1 MARKGK
7 YEYWLTA
14 DGQLLIE
21 GMARDGLTDEQMAR
35 KMGISVS
42 TFYEWNNRFSEFS
55 EALKKGRAPIDYEVE
70 NKLLELCR
78 AGDKTAIIFWLKNR
92 RPDLWK
98 DRREKD
104 ENTDKSIV
112 IKLDDSLIDF
122 AK

>member
-98 DRREKD
+98 DRRDKD

>member
-78 AGDKTAIIFWLKNR
+78 SGDKTAIIFWLKNR

-98 DRREKD
+98 DRRDKD

>member
-104 ENTDKSIV
+104 ENADKSIV

>member
-1 MARKGK
+1 MAKGK
-7 YEYWLTA
+7 WEYWLTA
-14 DGQLLIE
+14 DGLLMLE
-21 GMARDGLTDEQMAR
+21 GMARDGLTDEQIAQ
-35 KMGISVS
+35 KIGI
-42 TFYEWNNRFSEFS
+42 TRATLYNWTQRFIDIFD
-55 EALKKGRAPIDYEVE
+55 AIKKGRAPIDYEVE

-98 DRREKD
+98 DRRDKD

>member
-1 MARKGK
+1 MAKGK
-7 YEYWLTA
+7 YEYWRSD
-14 DGQLLIE
+14 DGLLMLE
-21 GMARDGLTDEQMAR
+21 GMARDGLTDEQIAKR
-35 KMGISVS
+35 MGIG
-42 TFYEWNNRFSEFS
+42 TTTLYRWQNDFREIW

-98 DRREKD
+98 DRRDKD
-104 ENTDKSIV
+104 ENTDKAIV
-112 IKLDDSLIDF
+112 VKLDDSLLDY

>member
-21 GMARDGLTDEQMAR
+21 GMARDGLTDEQMS
-35 KMGISVS
+35 KKIGISLS
-42 TFYEWNNRFSEFS
+42 TFYEWSNRFSEFS

-98 DRREKD
+98 DRRDKD
-104 ENTDKSIV
+104 ENTDKAIV
-112 IKLDDSLIDF
+112 VKLDDSLLDY

>member
-98 DRREKD
+98 DRRDKD
-104 ENTDKSIV
+104 ENTDKAIV
-112 IKLDDSLIDF
+112 VKLDDSLLDY

>member
-21 GMARDGLTDEQMAR
+21 GMARDGLTDEQMAQR
-35 KMGISVS
+35 MGVS
-42 TFYEWNNRFSEFS
+42 IRSFYEWAARFPQFS
-55 EALKKGRAPIDYEVE
+55 QALKKGRAPIDYEVE

>member
-1 MARKGK
+1 MKGK
-7 YEYWLTA
+7 YEYWRTD
-14 DGQLLIE
+14 DGLLLLE
-21 GMARDGLTDEQMAR
+21 GWARDGLTDEQITK
-35 KMGISVS
+35 KMGIGVS
-42 TFYEWNNRFSEFS
+42 TLYTWQNNYQEIR

-98 DRREKD
+98 DRRDKD
-104 ENTDKSIV
+104 ENTDKAIV
-112 IKLDDSLIDF
+112 IKLDDSLLDY

>member
-1 MARKGK
+1 MAKGK
-7 YEYWLTA
+7 WEYWRSD
-14 DGQLLIE
+14 DGLLMLE
-21 GMARDGLTDEQMAR
+21 GMARDGLTDEQMAK
-35 KMGISVS
+35 KMGIAPC
-42 TFYEWNNRFSEFS
+42 TLYDWRNKFSEIS
-55 EALKKGRAPIDYEVE
+55 EAIKKGRAPIDYEVE

-78 AGDKTAIIFWLKNR
+78 SGDKTAIIFWLKNR

-98 DRREKD
+98 DRRDKD

>member
-78 AGDKTAIIFWLKNR
+78 SGDKTAIIFWLKNR

-98 DRREKD
+98 DRRDKED
-104 ENTDKSIV
+104 STDKTIV
-112 IKLDDSLIDF
+112 IKLDEALNDY

>member
-1 MARKGK
+1 M
-7 YEYWLTA
+7 L
-14 DGQLLIE
+14 E
-21 GMARDGLTDEQMAR
+21 GMARDGLTDEQIAG
-35 KMGISVS
+35 KIGIHRDTYYDWCKKYADISD
-42 TFYEWNNRFSEFS
+42 
-55 EALKKGRAPIDYEVE
+55 AIKKGRAPIDYEVE

-98 DRREKD
+98 DRRDKD